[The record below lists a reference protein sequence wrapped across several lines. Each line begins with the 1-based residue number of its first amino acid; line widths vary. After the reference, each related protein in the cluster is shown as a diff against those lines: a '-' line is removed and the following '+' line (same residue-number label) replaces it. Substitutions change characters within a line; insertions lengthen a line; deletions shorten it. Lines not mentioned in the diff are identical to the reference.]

1 MNIMDPNQII
11 DMGADAYNA
20 LDTDSKHA
28 LTYPAAKTLGL
39 AADGLISIFCY
50 PLLKARIFTQEHL
63 KQYQKELANKI
74 NEIPEE
80 NRDSSKLGLVVKAI
94 EESRYQLNEDDIRE
108 MYVNLIAA
116 TVDNR
121 KNKNIGPRFT
131 TIIAQL
137 SPSDAKFLS
146 LFNHT
151 KKTPDGYLDSL
162 PIFNIKFCSN
172 DNKHVWYY
180 KRNLMFDEKGS
191 IEAYEDSIDI
201 IKSFG
206 IVDIIYGSHDE
217 GYENEFSKVEKHVN
231 SNSEYYQRL
240 MKEKNENED
249 TNYTHIKIEKG
260 SIKLTSLGRRLMDII
275 FP

>member
-1 MNIMDPNQII
+1 MDPNQII
-11 DMGADAYNA
+11 SAGVDTYNA
-20 LDTDSKHA
+20 LDADSKHA

-50 PLLKARIFTQEHL
+50 PFLKARIFTQERL
-63 KQYQKELANKI
+63 KQYQKEVADKI
-74 NEIPEE
+74 NEMPEE
-80 NRDSSKLGLVVKAI
+80 NRDPSKLGLVVKAI

-116 TVDNR
+116 TLDNR
-121 KNKNIGPRFT
+121 KNENIGPRFA
-131 TIIAQL
+131 TIIAQF
-137 SPSDAKFLS
+137 SPSDAKFMS

-162 PIFNIKFCSN
+162 PIFNIKLCSN
-172 DNKHVWYY
+172 DNKHLWYY

-191 IEAYEDSIDI
+191 IKAYGDSIDI